1 VAEFTKSLKR
11 EVISI
16 NNGPDYLVRTAKNI
30 NGKERWTDRGVA
42 YTNEKG
48 SITIYLSALPLDDKI
63 ILIPTHHEI

>member
-1 VAEFTKSLKR
+1 MT
-11 EVISI
+11 
-16 NNGPDYLVRTAKNI
+16 NGPDYLVRTAKNI